1 MDEESEETVE
11 NSCIFKKDFY
21 SVSYLSFP
29 HEDKEKEQS
38 DAEQYRKDHRIT
50 MYGKGKSKGQFH
62 PIRDFNKLG
71 FEKNMLVAVKNF
83 KEPTPIQ
90 ASAWPLIASGKDTI
104 GVAQTG
110 SGKTLAFSIPALAH
124 LKHR

>member
-38 DAEQYRKDHRIT
+38 DADQYR
-50 MYGKGKSKGQFH
+50 
-62 PIRDFNKLG
+62 
-71 FEKNMLVAVKNF
+71 
-83 KEPTPIQ
+83 
-90 ASAWPLIASGKDTI
+90 
-104 GVAQTG
+104 
-110 SGKTLAFSIPALAH
+110 
-124 LKHR
+124 